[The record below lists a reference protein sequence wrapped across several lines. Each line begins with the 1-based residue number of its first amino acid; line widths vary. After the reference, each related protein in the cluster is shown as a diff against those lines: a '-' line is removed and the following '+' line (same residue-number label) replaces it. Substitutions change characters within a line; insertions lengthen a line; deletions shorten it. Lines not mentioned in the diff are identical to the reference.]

1 MTQQS
6 CYVGIDVSKDRL
18 DVAIIPSEETV
29 SIPYVDAEIV
39 ALIKRL
45 KRLDATLIVVEA
57 TGGYEMELVAALAA
71 KALPVTVVNPRQ
83 VRDFARAT
91 GKLAKTDRID
101 AQVLAQFAEAVQP
114 EVRQLKDDQARELD
128 ALILRRRQLI
138 DMLVAEKNRL
148 NRSDKSVRK
157 DIQAHITWLKKRLKD
172 TDDHIDNFIKSS
184 PLWRVTD
191 ELIQSIPGVG
201 RVLSFTLLARLPEL
215 GRLDRR
221 QIAMLVGVAP
231 LNRDSGQYRGK
242 RCIWGGRKDVRNVL
256 HMTTLAAVQ
265 YNPVLADY
273 YERLCKA
280 GKPKKVALTA
290 TMRKLLVIINT
301 MVRNHTTWQPA
312 TT

>member
-1 MTQQS
+1 MTRQP
-6 CYVGIDVSKDRL
+6 CFVGIDVAKDRL
-18 DVAIIPSEETV
+18 DVAVIPADENASIDYSE
-29 SIPYVDAEIV
+29 AEV
-39 ALIKRL
+39 AALIKRL
-45 KRLDATLIVVEA
+45 KKLDATLIVIEA

-91 GKLAKTDRID
+91 GTLAKTDRID
-101 AQVLAQFAEAVQP
+101 ARVLAQFAEAIQP
-114 EVRQLKDDQARELD
+114 EVRQLKDNQARELD

-148 NRSDKSVRK
+148 NRSDQSVRK

-172 TDDHIDNFIKSS
+172 TDDHIDDFIKSS
-184 PLWRVTD
+184 PVWRATD

-231 LNRDSGQYRGK
+231 LNRDSGLYRGR

-265 YNPVLADY
+265 FNPVLTDY

-290 TMRKLLVIINT
+290 TMRKLLVIINA
-301 MVRNHTTWQPA
+301 MVRNHTAWQSA
-312 TT
+312 TA

>member
-6 CYVGIDVSKDRL
+6 CYIGIDVAKDSL
-18 DVAIIPSEETV
+18 DVATIPADESA
-29 SIPYVDAEIV
+29 SIPYTEAEV
-39 ALIKRL
+39 TALIKRF
-45 KRLDATLIVVEA
+45 KKLDATLIVVEA

-71 KALPVTVVNPRQ
+71 NALPVTVVNPRQ

-114 EVRQLKDDQARELD
+114 EVRQLKDDQARKLD

-148 NRSDKSVRK
+148 RRPDKSVRK
-157 DIQAHITWLKKRLKD
+157 DIQAHINWLKKRLKD
-172 TDDHIDNFIKSS
+172 TDGQVDDFIKSS
-184 PLWRVTD
+184 PLWCVTD

-231 LNRDSGQYRGK
+231 LNRDSGRYRGR

-301 MVRNHTTWQPA
+301 MVKNHTEWQPA

>member
-1 MTQQS
+1 MLDPT
-6 CYVGIDVSKDRL
+6 CFVGIDVAKDTLDICINPSGEVSSIQYVDSEVAKLIDRL
-18 DVAIIPSEETV
+18 KACSAD
-29 SIPYVDAEIV
+29 
-39 ALIKRL
+39 
-45 KRLDATLIVVEA
+45 LIVVEA

-83 VRDFARAT
+83 VRDFAKAT
-91 GKLAKTDRID
+91 GTLAKTDRID
-101 AQVLAQFAEAVQP
+101 ARVLAQFAEAVQP

-138 DMLVAEKNRL
+138 DMLVAEKNRI

-172 TDDHIDNFIKSS
+172 TDDHIDDFIKSS

-191 ELIQSIPGVG
+191 ELIQRIPGVG

-231 LNRDSGQYRGK
+231 LNRDSGKYRGR
-242 RCIWGGRKDVRNVL
+242 RCVWGGRKDVRNVL
-256 HMTTLAAVQ
+256 HMTTLAAIQ
-265 YNPVLADY
+265 FNPVLAAY
-273 YERLCKA
+273 YQRLCHA

-290 TMRKLLVIINT
+290 TMRKLLVIINA
-301 MVRNHTTWQPA
+301 MVKNHSEWSLA
-312 TT
+312 TA